1 MDKSQRDRGR
11 ILTLSGLKK
20 LNEAIA
26 LWKDENNLR
35 GTLVEIEAES
45 GVGSDTISKIRQGRV
60 GADIS
65 KIQQLFTAF
74 NLKLEEVDHR
84 SSKEP
89 APLEIQTPQ
98 ISTGEVAKIFI
109 SYQKQSPDQ
118 QLAEDLGRAIAQVGH
133 QVLMAENHIKLGEN
147 WWQKVTNELKQC
159 DYLLLLLPKQ
169 SGQSEILTYLVQIA
183 KEMQANRSDRK
194 PIILPVRV
202 GFSLHEPLNH
212 DLRGYLYQ
220 IQQAEWFSSQ
230 DTPRVLQ
237 EILGAIASPIT
248 DFVNTLENEDF
259 ANLGNQPTV
268 AEQIINHQN
277 LTETNP
283 LPTAE
288 PEIPGG
294 QVGIEST
301 FYMERPP
308 IEERCFQ
315 TILQPSALIRIKAP
329 RQLGKTSL
337 MARILASASQANYR
351 TVSLSFQ
358 LVDKHIFANLDQF
371 LKWFCAYVG
380 RELNLPNQLNDYWDD
395 IFGSKVNCKDYFE
408 KYLLTQIDVPLVLG
422 LDELD
427 RVFQY
432 PDIAE
437 DFLGLLRA
445 WHEESKRRAIWKK
458 LRLIMVHSTEVYIP
472 MNINQSPFNV
482 GLPIE
487 LPEFTPDQILE
498 LARRH
503 DLDWSNI
510 EVEQIMS
517 LIGGHPYLIRVA
529 LYHIARG
536 DLTLSQWQETA
547 MSEAGIYSDH
557 LRRHLWNLE
566 QNPDLLAAMQQ
577 VINHPAGYQLASIIA
592 FKLDSMGLVRLQG
605 NVVTPR
611 CELYRQYLQLHF
623 Q

>member
-1 MDKSQRDRGR
+1 
-11 ILTLSGLKK
+11 
-20 LNEAIA
+20 
-26 LWKDENNLR
+26 
-35 GTLVEIEAES
+35 
-45 GVGSDTISKIRQGRV
+45 
-60 GADIS
+60 
-65 KIQQLFTAF
+65 
-74 NLKLEEVDHR
+74 
-84 SSKEP
+84 
-89 APLEIQTPQ
+89 
-98 ISTGEVAKIFI
+98 
-109 SYQKQSPDQ
+109 
-118 QLAEDLGRAIAQVGH
+118 
-133 QVLMAENHIKLGEN
+133 
-147 WWQKVTNELKQC
+147 
-159 DYLLLLLPKQ
+159 
-169 SGQSEILTYLVQIA
+169 
-183 KEMQANRSDRK
+183 
-194 PIILPVRV
+194 V

-230 DTPRVLQ
+230 DTPKVLQ

-248 DFVNTLENEDF
+248 DYVSASDDF
-259 ANLGNQPTV
+259 
-268 AEQIINHQN
+268 N
-277 LTETNP
+277 LTNKPTISEQVVTNSAVNLPESMP
-283 LPTAE
+283 LPNAE

-408 KYLLTQIDVPLVLG
+408 KYLLTQIDEPLVLG

-487 LPEFTPDQILE
+487 LPEFTAAQILE
-498 LARRH
+498 LAGRH

-510 EVEQIMS
+510 QVEQVMS

-529 LYHIARG
+529 LYHIAGG
-536 DLTLSQWQETA
+536 DVSLSEWQNTAISET
-547 MSEAGIYSDH
+547 GIYSDH

-566 QNPDLLAAMQQ
+566 QNPELLGAMQQ
-577 VINHPAGYQLASIIA
+577 VINNPAGCQLASIIA
-592 FKLDSMGLVRLQG
+592 FKLDSMGLVKLQG
-605 NVVTPR
+605 NLVSCR
-611 CELYRQYLQLHF
+611 CELYRQYLQLHL